1 METPKLTDLPEGLLS
16 AVRAVAE
23 RLSDAGHRSWL
34 VGGAVRDLAMGRVP
48 GDADMA
54 TDATPDEVEECFP
67 STVPLGKRFGTVLVN
82 VGGQGVEV
90 TTLRAEDGY
99 SDGRR
104 PDQVVFG
111 TSVLEDASRRDF
123 TVNAMY
129 LDAISGEFLD
139 PVRGMDS
146 LLAGQLSAVGD
157 APTRFQED
165 GLRILRLARFSACLR
180 LAPCEATQNGARSS
194 LGSLAGVSGER
205 ILAELSR
212 AFDSGVGLEM
222 LRSLC
227 ELGVVSAL
235 FPSPGTGVERDML
248 RICGHLEGLESLAL
262 GLCLACDPAPLAG
275 DRVGRAQSF
284 EAALQTL
291 KPSRDLR
298 ASARAIFKLAAALEG
313 CLASPPRRG
322 QLLLWM
328 REGAWEGALQLVLA
342 SRLASGSDV
351 SPVVDWQTIRSSRKE
366 HEIHAKPL
374 LDASDLATAGVP
386 QGPRWGALMHEC
398 LLLQLDG
405 EIVGREQALEW
416 LSGQAQL

>member
-1 METPKLTDLPEGLLS
+1 
-16 AVRAVAE
+16 
-23 RLSDAGHRSWL
+23 
-34 VGGAVRDLAMGRVP
+34 
-48 GDADMA
+48 MA

-99 SDGRR
+99 SDGRH

-111 TSVLEDASRRDF
+111 TSVLVDASRRDF

-146 LLAGQLSAVGD
+146 LVAGQLSAVGD
-157 APTRFQED
+157 AAKRFQED

-180 LAPCEATQNGARSS
+180 LTPCEATLIGSRSS
-194 LGSLAGVSGER
+194 LGSLGGVSSER

-222 LRSLC
+222 VRFLC
-227 ELGVVSAL
+227 ELRAVSAL
-235 FPSPGTGVERDML
+235 FPSAGDDVERDLL
-248 RICGHLEGLESLAL
+248 RICGHLDGLESLAL
-262 GLCLACDPAPLAG
+262 CLCLVCDPAPLEGERAG
-275 DRVGRAQSF
+275 RVQSF
-284 EAALQTL
+284 EDSLQGL
-291 KPSRDLR
+291 KPSRELR
-298 ASARAIFKLAAALEG
+298 ASARAIFKLAAALEESI
-313 CLASPPRRG
+313 ASTPRRG

-328 REGAWEGALQLVLA
+328 REDAWEGALQLVLA
-342 SRLASGSDV
+342 SRLANEWDV
-351 SPVVDWQTIRSSRKE
+351 STIADWQAIRASRKE
-366 HEIHAKPL
+366 HEIHTKAL
-374 LDASDLATAGVP
+374 LEPSDLATVGVP
-386 QGPRWGALMHEC
+386 RGPRWGALMHEC

-416 LSGQAQL
+416 LSGQSRL